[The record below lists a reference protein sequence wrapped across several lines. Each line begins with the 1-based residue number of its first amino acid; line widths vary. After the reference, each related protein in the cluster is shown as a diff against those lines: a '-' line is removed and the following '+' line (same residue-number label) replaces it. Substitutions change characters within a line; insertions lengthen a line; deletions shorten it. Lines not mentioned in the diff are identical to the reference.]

1 LSTQLYTYSL
11 IRSLYDQGHDIID
24 SFWPLVINVL
34 PQDKSP
40 SAVESV
46 QTAIEKSYGLKIPQ
60 YSLSTIITRASRKG
74 FIARSKKAISLTQDG
89 VDYYFQKI
97 EPEREAR
104 RRVNELLED
113 AKAFMSKSIS
123 PSPSPE
129 EIKEMIQG
137 FVLENLETL
146 GQFFAGVTELKT
158 THREFSTDAES
169 VLLDYFTKVE
179 KTNPRIF
186 QTLQDIVCGSVISAI
201 VHTRELF
208 QESGKKFDKTIVFLD
223 SNYVF
228 SLLNMRYEEENK
240 PAQELFS
247 LMRDEGNFDF
257 KVFDFTLHEIT
268 SLLKNY
274 EKEERYFQP
283 HIKVRNSL
291 FGSLK
296 ARGWSAAK
304 VREFLVNV
312 EGRLWKD
319 LGVSIAPTD
328 VNLTDYVVD
337 EKRRALLTEY
347 KPHQGP
353 REQNHD
359 IAAIDHIKALRRKE
373 AKRIEKCYAMF
384 LTSDLKLALFN
395 YIGEEHKDRDTIS
408 EVIPDRLLTNILW
421 LKNPAANDK
430 LSLDSIISSYSRN
443 LFVDE
448 VVWKHFYTN
457 VAELRSEGSLEDKE
471 VSILLFDRHL
481 QEVLSDYDPQ
491 EAGQIDPQEI
501 LRDIERIR
509 EAKEQVEVL
518 PQPQADPP
526 VASVES
532 EEIRSLMRSM
542 QEQINQLKTEKND
555 MALGT
560 IERWKKVQEL
570 DAERDAHTLS
580 ALVKGLILLATVFL
594 AVYGV
599 RPVADNWVQ
608 IEPIVWLITL
618 LVGIGLP
625 AIGIKLDVFHWS
637 SKLYGWIFNL
647 VLQRKLRNLT
657 RFELTF
663 AVDTESDVETMPQN
677 QTGF

>member
-40 SAVESV
+40 SAVEKV
-46 QTAIEKSYGLKIPQ
+46 QAEIEKNYGLNIPQ

-74 FIARSKKAISLTQDG
+74 FIARSQKAIALTQDG
-89 VDYYFQKI
+89 LEYFFQKI
-97 EPEREAR
+97 EPEREAK

-113 AKAFMSKSIS
+113 AKAFMSESIN
-123 PSPSPE
+123 PSPSPDAM
-129 EIKEMIQG
+129 KEMIQG

-146 GQFFAGVTELKT
+146 GQFFTGVTEIET
-158 THREFSTDAES
+158 THKEFSTDAES
-169 VLLDYFTKVE
+169 VLLDYFAKVE

-208 QESGKKFDKTIVFLD
+208 QESGKRFDKTIVFLD

-240 PAQELFS
+240 PAQELFK
-247 LMRDEGNFDF
+247 LMKDEGNFDF

-291 FGSLK
+291 FASLK

-304 VREFLVNV
+304 IREFLVNV
-312 EGRLWKD
+312 EVRLWND

-328 VNLTDYVVD
+328 INLGNYSADD
-337 EKRRALLTEY
+337 KRRALLAEY
-347 KPHQGP
+347 KPHQAV

-359 IAAIDHIKALRRKE
+359 LAAIDYIKVLRRKE
-373 AKRIEKCYAMF
+373 IKRIERCHAMF

-395 YIGEEHKDRDTIS
+395 YIGEEHKDKDSIS

-430 LSLDSIISSYSRN
+430 LSLDSIIANYSRN

-448 VVWKHFYTN
+448 VVWKRFYTN

-471 VSILLFDRHL
+471 VSILLFDRHI
-481 QEVLSDYDPQ
+481 QEVLSDYDPE
-491 EAGQIDPQEI
+491 EAAQIDLQEI

-509 EAKEQVEVL
+509 EAKPQQVEVL
-518 PQPQADPP
+518 PQPEPDP
-526 VASVES
+526 VANVER
-532 EEIRSLMRSM
+532 EEIRTLIRSM
-542 QEQINQLKTEKND
+542 QEQIDLLKEEKND

-570 DAERDAHTLS
+570 DAERSAH
-580 ALVKGLILLATVFL
+580 ALTFGVKGLSLLATVLL
-594 AVYGV
+594 AVYGF
-599 RPVADNWVQ
+599 RPVADNWTD

-618 LVGIGLP
+618 LLGIGLP
-625 AIGIKLDVFHWS
+625 AVGIKLDVFHWS
-637 SKLYGWIFNL
+637 SKLYARIFNL
-647 VLQRKLRNLT
+647 VLRRKLRNLAK
-657 RFELTF
+657 FELTF
-663 AVDTESDVETMPQN
+663 AVDTESDVQPATQ
-677 QTGF
+677 F